1 MSILVAVDFSAV
13 TERQIAVVE
22 RLASPG
28 RRIYVV
34 HVAEPDP
41 DFVGFEGG
49 PDEVRDQIAA
59 EFREE
64 HRKVEALAAALV
76 EGGFDATGLL
86 VQGPIARTL
95 LAQAEKLGA
104 DVIVVGSHG
113 HGALFDLLAGSVSA
127 AVIRKADR
135 PVLVVPSKER

>member
-1 MSILVAVDFSAV
+1 MSILVAVDFSPV
-13 TERQIAVVE
+13 TERQIAAVE

-28 RRIYVV
+28 RRIYVL

-49 PDEVRDQIAA
+49 PDEVRDQIAS

-64 HRKVEALAAALV
+64 HRKVESLARAL
-76 EGGFDATGLL
+76 EGKGFDATGLL
-86 VQGPIARTL
+86 VQGPTARTIL
-95 LAQAEKLGA
+95 TQAGRLGA

-135 PVLVVPSKER
+135 PVLVVPAREG